1 MVVEYNNKVN
11 IKLPESK
18 MNTLKTT
25 VKNQIGATLRMNI
38 RMFNG
43 NNLPHGLLLI
53 IRPKKKKKKEMHL
66 KTISKLI

>member
-53 IRPKKKKKKEMHL
+53 IRPKKKK
-66 KTISKLI
+66 